1 METAEIKDHGAKA
14 RDSLGLTEEEFISV
28 IDESRKKVLPHDRDL
43 HKFAHPAFLLTQFHL
58 DGRLD
63 DIALLV
69 TNELRP
75 YRKQKHIFCKR
86 NFVQVKMYPCNKI
99 CNFIILKNY
108 HL

>member
-1 METAEIKDHGAKA
+1 MAEIKDYGVKA

-63 DIALLV
+63 RLLV
-69 TNELRP
+69 
-75 YRKQKHIFCKR
+75 
-86 NFVQVKMYPCNKI
+86 
-99 CNFIILKNY
+99 
-108 HL
+108 